1 MLFRLLMTHQV
12 SWLLG
17 LAALLVP
24 TSVAAQDQAQTL
36 VANPA
41 DFDFTTL
48 ELAELKLA
56 QAPDAEQP
64 PGTGNQPV
72 TVSPGESLE
81 QEEDSQAAQNPSA
94 SLISVPIPWNSTP
107 NTQWAPNVRLPS
119 PNPNDPP
126 FTNFK
131 TIKPRTW

>member
-41 DFDFTTL
+41 DFDFTPL
-48 ELAELKLA
+48 ELL
-56 QAPDAEQP
+56 
-64 PGTGNQPV
+64 
-72 TVSPGESLE
+72 S
-81 QEEDSQAAQNPSA
+81 
-94 SLISVPIPWNSTP
+94 
-107 NTQWAPNVRLPS
+107 
-119 PNPNDPP
+119 
-126 FTNFK
+126 
-131 TIKPRTW
+131 

>member
-41 DFDFTTL
+41 DFDFTPL
-48 ELAELKLA
+48 ELTELKLA
-56 QAPDAEQP
+56 QAPML
-64 PGTGNQPV
+64 
-72 TVSPGESLE
+72 SSR
-81 QEEDSQAAQNPSA
+81 QAQAINPS
-94 SLISVPIPWNSTP
+94 
-107 NTQWAPNVRLPS
+107 PS
-119 PNPNDPP
+119 PPLNP
-126 FTNFK
+126 K
-131 TIKPRTW
+131 HKKKGHWPRRLRTPLPA